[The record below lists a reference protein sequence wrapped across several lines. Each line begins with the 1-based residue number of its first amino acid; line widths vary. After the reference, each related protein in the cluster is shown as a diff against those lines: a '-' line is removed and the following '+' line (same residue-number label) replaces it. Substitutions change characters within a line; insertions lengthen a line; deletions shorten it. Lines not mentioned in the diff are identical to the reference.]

1 MAELHVRNIPADLHE
16 RLRERAS
23 AEGRSLSAEVVAILR
38 RVLDPPV
45 AGSQRS
51 DAVDRLRRI
60 QARHRLAQG
69 APPAEALV
77 REDRDAAT

>member
-1 MAELHVRNIPADLHE
+1 MAELHVRGIPPELHE
-16 RLRERAS
+16 RLRVRAS

-51 DAVDRLRRI
+51 DAIDRLRRI
-60 QARHRLAQG
+60 QARSRLAQG
-69 APPAEALV
+69 QRTAEDLV
-77 REDRDAAT
+77 REDRDER

>member
-23 AEGRSLSAEVVAILR
+23 AEGRSLSSEVVAILR
-38 RVLDPPV
+38 RVLDPP
-45 AGSQRS
+45 AGGSSRT
-51 DAVDRLRRI
+51 DAIDRLRRI

-77 REDRDAAT
+77 REDRDSRS

>member
-1 MAELHVRNIPADLHE
+1 MAELHVRGIPTELHE
-16 RLRERAS
+16 RLRERTS

-60 QARHRLAQG
+60 QATNRLTLGQQV
-69 APPAEALV
+69 AEDLI
-77 REDRDAAT
+77 REDRDER

>member
-1 MAELHVRNIPADLHE
+1 MTELHVRGIPSELHE

-38 RVLDPPV
+38 RALDPSV

-51 DAVDRLRRI
+51 DAIDRLRRI
-60 QARHRLAQG
+60 QARNRLAQG
-69 APPAEALV
+69 QQVAEDLV
-77 REDRDAAT
+77 REDRDER

>member
-1 MAELHVRNIPADLHE
+1 VAELHVRGIPPELHE

-45 AGSQRS
+45 AGSKRS
-51 DAVDRLRRI
+51 DAIDRLRRI
-60 QARHRLAQG
+60 QARNQLAPDQR
-69 APPAEALV
+69 AAEHLV
-77 REDRDAAT
+77 REDRDEER

>member
-1 MAELHVRNIPADLHE
+1 MAELHVRGIPPELHE

-23 AEGRSLSAEVVAILR
+23 AEGRSLSAEVVAILL

-51 DAVDRLRRI
+51 DAIDRLRRI
-60 QARHRLAQG
+60 QARNRLAQG
-69 APPAEALV
+69 QQVAEQLI
-77 REDRDAAT
+77 RDDRDAR